1 MLITF
6 LRSKLRKKKIPFARL
21 FEPNQAMRFSLSFSL
36 DDPCLELF
44 LLSCQPVEQA
54 AALVLPVSP
63 RTGAIPTSIQ
73 EPPTL
78 KRRRQSRPCG
88 GPNLDGIMPFAE
100 EAGVRGG
107 NYDARRTTADR
118 QLSLATLTGHFTLCY
133 LSSV

>member
-1 MLITF
+1 MILAWSCF
-6 LRSKLRKKKIPFARL
+6 CPVASPSSRL
-21 FEPNQAMRFSLSFSL
+21 Q
-36 DDPCLELF
+36 
-44 LLSCQPVEQA
+44 Q
-54 AALVLPVSP
+54 LVLPVSP

-118 QLSLATLTGHFTLCY
+118 QLSLATFTGHFTLCY
-133 LSSV
+133 LSSMYP

>member
-6 LRSKLRKKKIPFARL
+6 LRFQVTRKGNPFVRL
-21 FEPNQAMRFSLSFSL
+21 CEPNQAMRFSLSF
-36 DDPCLELF
+36 DDPCLVLF
-44 LLSCQPVEQA
+44 FAQLPARQA
-54 AALVLPVSP
+54 GCSLVPVSP